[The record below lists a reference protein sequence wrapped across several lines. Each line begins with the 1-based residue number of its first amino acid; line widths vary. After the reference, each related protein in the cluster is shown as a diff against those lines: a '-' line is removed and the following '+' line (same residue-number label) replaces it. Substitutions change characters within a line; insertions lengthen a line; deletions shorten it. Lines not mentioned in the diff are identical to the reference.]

1 MEDFI
6 TVHLYFLQHCAYFGD
21 NLPCSVIITRQAGIA
36 CGPNGEITCHQD
48 YTSWTL
54 SWMQQLEENLGCLH
68 WIIGGS
74 IQDKC

>member
-36 CGPNGEITCHQD
+36 CGPNGEIGPNV
-48 YTSWTL
+48 
-54 SWMQQLEENLGCLH
+54 ENGPNELINQANEISKQNIECADWFLL
-68 WIIGGS
+68 
-74 IQDKC
+74 DA